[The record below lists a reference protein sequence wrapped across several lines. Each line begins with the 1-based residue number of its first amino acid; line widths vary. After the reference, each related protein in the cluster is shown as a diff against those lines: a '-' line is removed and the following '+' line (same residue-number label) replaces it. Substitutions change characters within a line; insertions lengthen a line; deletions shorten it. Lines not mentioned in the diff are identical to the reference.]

1 MAFCKNVKFPRN
13 FVDTCI
19 VTKPLYS
26 VEKEA
31 HCQFVRRADG
41 KLVRLNLRLPMSVR
55 TNHNPA
61 PGHVT
66 PALTS
71 DWLQVYGAAP
81 LPPLEPAT
89 AAAAERIPV
98 PDVAPLDPCVSLH
111 ATNIYQVIF

>member
-1 MAFCKNVKFPRN
+1 M
-13 FVDTCI
+13 
-19 VTKPLYS
+19 
-26 VEKEA
+26 EKEA

-55 TNHNPA
+55 PNHNTA

-66 PALTS
+66 PVLTS

-89 AAAAERIPV
+89 AAAAERITV